1 MDSDARLAEM
11 HEQLMQIRAASEVT
25 EEKLRSEVRRNQQ
38 QMSLFCKVMFMWC
51 YACHDDPMKWWRLH
65 HVGGANHPWSGYIF
79 LKFKC
84 VLMCSSLSGARKGIP
99 SCVWTVLYY
108 FKVAFLKDRVMAEQ
122 VAKDSLEA
130 MLQGDVDNSRVE
142 LGKSESFINCKWKC
156 YSVWIL

>member
-99 SCVWTVLYY
+99 PLLLCMNCFALFWGGFPEGSCDGRTSC
-108 FKVAFLKDRVMAEQ
+108 KGQ
-122 VAKDSLEA
+122 
-130 MLQGDVDNSRVE
+130 SRSNASR
-142 LGKSESFINCKWKC
+142 GCG
-156 YSVWIL
+156 